1 MKGEMGLSV
10 MVVVMEG
17 MMNSMRKEIASGCWQ
32 LALGK
37 EEERTVCII
46 KKLIF

>member
-1 MKGEMGLSV
+1 MKGEMGLSA

-17 MMNSMRKEIASGCWQ
+17 MMNSMRKEIASGCWH

-37 EEERTVCII
+37 EEERTVCNI